1 MKKIF
6 NKIILFTLLS
16 VLLMPLFV
24 YGIEFDNPIEKSDL
38 KEVIEGIVDWT
49 YKIALVV
56 APIMIMLGGFY
67 LITAAG
73 NPDRI
78 QTGKKIITWTI
89 VGIAVVLLATS
100 FKVVIESI
108 LGGNTTTTP

>member
-24 YGIEFDNPIEKSDL
+24 FGIKFENPSKWNEIQ
-38 KEVIEGIVDWT
+38 EVIAAIVDWT